1 MAHAYMF
8 ESDLVKVIIGVITVT
23 LTAIISYLV
32 LYKKFNLS
40 KELSMLIPFSIAF
53 PILFLFSLIH
63 NENPPYFLFALALT
77 LMARLLYRVNK
88 QKSLKKNSTNK
99 SE

>member
-23 LTAIISYLV
+23 LPVIISYLV

-40 KELSMLIPFSIAF
+40 KELSMLIPFSIAL